1 MGYAFASVQN
11 YKAVAWAQTLRE
23 AQTEYGRA
31 LLREG
36 GNNALTA
43 QNADLIQVKGEVSRV
58 GILTGGY
65 YILKLVGNDV
75 LYVVNSEQFPMV
87 SLTAE
92 GDMVSI
98 SHLKDPSAEKIDAF
112 DFVNESIR

>member
-11 YKAVAWAQTLRE
+11 YKAIAWAQTLRKAQTLRE

-36 GNNALTA
+36 GNNTLTA
-43 QNADLIQVKGEVSRV
+43 Q
-58 GILTGGY
+58 
-65 YILKLVGNDV
+65 LVGNVV
-75 LYVVNSEQFPMV
+75 LYVVNSEQFPIV

>member
-36 GNNALTA
+36 GNNTLTA
-43 QNADLIQVKGEVSRV
+43 Q
-58 GILTGGY
+58 
-65 YILKLVGNDV
+65 LVGNVV
-75 LYVVNSEQFPMV
+75 LYVVNSEQFPIV

-98 SHLKDPSAEKIDAF
+98 SHLTDPSAEKIDAF

>member
-36 GNNALTA
+36 GNNTLTA
-43 QNADLIQVKGEVSRV
+43 Q
-58 GILTGGY
+58 
-65 YILKLVGNDV
+65 LVGNVV

>member
-36 GNNALTA
+36 GNNTLTA
-43 QNADLIQVKGEVSRV
+43 Q
-58 GILTGGY
+58 
-65 YILKLVGNDV
+65 LVGNDV

>member
-43 QNADLIQVKGEVSRV
+43 Q
-58 GILTGGY
+58 
-65 YILKLVGNDV
+65 LVGNVV
-75 LYVVNSEQFPMV
+75 LYVVNSEQFPIV